1 MVRAML
7 SHNHRQPEILFFIF
21 PKLFNKII
29 HSYII
34 KYAIYGGLMMV
45 YTALISVKQ
54 HKMYDLLFQDFPDVV
69 NITEM
74 CEMLGGISSKSA
86 YKLLQEGKISYFK
99 IGRVYKIPKINILMY
114 LDLFIFN
121 FDQPNFNTLLH

>member
-1 MVRAML
+1 MD
-7 SHNHRQPEILFFIF
+7 
-21 PKLFNKII
+21 
-29 HSYII
+29 
-34 KYAIYGGLMMV
+34 

-74 CEMLGGISSKSA
+74 REMLGGISSKSA
-86 YKLLQEGKISYFK
+86 YKLLQEGKISYFR

-114 LDLFIFN
+114 LNLFVFN
-121 FDQPNFNTLLH
+121 FDQSNFNTLLH